1 MKNPNIEA
9 SGLENDTTLK
19 SREKKTRLKPN
30 GGGSLASI
38 FRRTHQAGEPRTKSP
53 DSRRVLALAEGE
65 SPAPSF
71 AEMPDSEAKSM
82 SCMHR
87 YATML

>member
-1 MKNPNIEA
+1 MEPIRFNIEA
-9 SGLENDTTLK
+9 SSLK
-19 SREKKTRLKPN
+19 ARLRMVSVWEGAWPRSFGERSGRASHERKKKHN
-30 GGGSLASI
+30 
-38 FRRTHQAGEPRTKSP
+38 

>member
-1 MKNPNIEA
+1 MGGAWPRSFGERTRQA
-9 SGLENDTTLK
+9 SHERK
-19 SREKKTRLKPN
+19 E
-30 GGGSLASI
+30 
-38 FRRTHQAGEPRTKSP
+38 SP

-82 SCMHR
+82 SWMHR
-87 YATML
+87 YAAML